1 MNLVHSIIPVIL
13 PLIYI
18 WNLTTSRQLHYHHP
32 CINHKHLLPILW
44 PWPFTLVPPTDYS
57 LQSSQSSLSL
67 SCLEPSNGFQKTP
80 VLASSPSSSPT
91 SSQPWVLFAV
101 PRMCLPCFTLRVWTW
116 CHPGRACPPSPFLQ
130 ISVQMYLLREF
141 FPDHTLLLYPPLFLF
156 IVLIPLWHFLYLFTD
171 CLPALL
177 RCNLYK
183 GGNCGGF
190 IHCCFPVPGTVR
202 T

>member
-67 SCLEPSNGFQKTP
+67 SCSEPSNGFQKTQ
-80 VLASSPSSSPT
+80 VLASSPAHHPPAPSHGSFLLCLECACHALLSESERGVIQGELALPLPSCRFLSKCISSEN
-91 SSQPWVLFAV
+91 SSLITLSF
-101 PRMCLPCFTLRVWTW
+101 FTLL
-116 CHPGRACPPSPFLQ
+116 CSY
-130 ISVQMYLLREF
+130 S
-141 FPDHTLLLYPPLFLF
+141 
-156 IVLIPLWHFLYLFTD
+156 
-171 CLPALL
+171 
-177 RCNLYK
+177 
-183 GGNCGGF
+183 
-190 IHCCFPVPGTVR
+190 
-202 T
+202 